1 MSAFLG
7 PIHYRMF
14 EKARSVDG
22 LARSIAA
29 YADAQGWTDGHADA
43 LDASNPRLEGEITDH
58 IDLSQIHASL
68 DGLVHG
74 SEAALAAA
82 CAPLAG
88 HLDDLTAYLRVLGAR
103 AAESDG
109 ATSDADVKQIWQ
121 LVDGHWL
128 DGMPCDGFVSVAADE
143 PNAVAWHIN
152 LAPHT
157 AVGYERLRTAWTEGY
172 LGAVGVQLESKGD
185 GSFRMEKAA

>member
-22 LARSIAA
+22 LARRIAA
-29 YADAQGWTDGHADA
+29 YADAQGWTEGHAVA

-68 DGLVHG
+68 DALVHD

-82 CAPLAG
+82 CAPLAD
-88 HLDDLTAYLRVLGAR
+88 HIDEVCAYARTLGAQ

-109 ATSDADVKQIWQ
+109 ATADADVKQIWQ

-128 DGMPCDGFVSVAADE
+128 DGMPCDGFVTVTGGE
-143 PNAVAWHIN
+143 PDAVSWTIN

-157 AVGYERLRTAWTEGY
+157 AAGYERLRTAWTAGY
-172 LGAVGVQLESKGD
+172 LDAVDVQLESFGN
-185 GSFRMEKAA
+185 GAYRMAKAA

>member
-14 EKARSVDG
+14 EKACSVDG
-22 LARSIAA
+22 LARDIAA
-29 YADAQGWTDGHADA
+29 YADAQGWTEGHAA
-43 LDASNPRLEGEITDH
+43 SLDASNPRLEGEITDH

-68 DGLVHG
+68 DALVHG

-82 CAPLAG
+82 CAPLAS
-88 HLDDLTAYLRVLGAR
+88 HLDDLCAYVRTLGAQ

-109 ATSDADVKQIWQ
+109 ATSDADIKQIWQ

-128 DGMPCDGFVSVAADE
+128 DGMPCDGFVTVVGNE
-143 PNAVAWHIN
+143 PGQVAWTIN

-157 AVGYERLRTAWTEGY
+157 AAGYERLRTAWTEGY
-172 LGAVGVQLESKGD
+172 LAAVDVKLESN
-185 GSFRMEKAA
+185 GSGSYRMANAA